1 MSKAKDLQIAIEGLL
16 PEEIKVSLRSELMV
30 SEDLERDV
38 RRTAAQYGYYAVLA
52 EKAESRCRR
61 AKLAFDMWR
70 SEYEDELCSQ
80 GTKFARV
87 KDLTRLVMKHPRYK
101 AWMLKLDK
109 YQEDAGLMRAI
120 TKAFEHKKDLVQTSA
135 ADRRREMR

>member
-1 MSKAKDLQIAIEGLL
+1 MSAKDLQIAIDGLL
-16 PEEIKVSLRSELMV
+16 PEEVKISLKSELMV

-52 EKAESRCRR
+52 EKAESRHRR
-61 AKLAFDMWR
+61 GKLAFDMWR
-70 SEYEDELCSQ
+70 SEYEDELSQ
-80 GTKFARV
+80 NTKFARV
-87 KDLTRLVMKHPRYK
+87 KDLTRQVMKHPKYK